1 MPDEEQ
7 RRKQVISEAKTD
19 FARWGSLESLEAQ
32 WEARAARAA
41 DRIPCGASVLDMGCG
56 AMTLEKYLPAACRYF
71 PCDVVK
77 RDARTIVCD
86 FNKGEIPDA
95 IRDVD
100 RVVLLG
106 VLEYIYDLPKF
117 LAALA
122 AAGKPVV
129 ASYCPT
135 DFAEAADRGALGWVN
150 HYSTAEL
157 QALFSAAGLGVRSLE
172 RIDPLQAL
180 FVLDHIPVAKPPK
193 NVVVLS
199 CGNCGNFGDRL
210 GYHLLTSALPSHA
223 RVWHAY
229 FTPWPNIAGDIDLL
243 VVGTGNSLYAP
254 LLTDEL
260 IALIRRSRKSIG
272 IFGTQYRSQFE
283 ANRLRQVIGELDGW
297 FARYEEDLLLYG
309 SANPRAVHL
318 GDWLVDAFPMA
329 CATDDRVLNIGQ
341 EIWNDLPLDRVI
353 QRIQS
358 HKAVNSTRMHPL
370 LCALTSAQRVA
381 YSEQREMGDGSVS
394 GKFRSMLLDVFG
406 RTYPEHQFWEVDADA
421 VRAYKAKVR
430 RGLEGLRSRIA
441 ELIG

>member
-19 FARWGSLESLEAQ
+19 FARWSNPGSLEAQ
-32 WEARAARAA
+32 WEARAVRAA

-56 AMTLEKYLPAACRYF
+56 AMTLEKHLPAGCRYLP
-71 PCDVVK
+71 CDLVK
-77 RDARTIVCD
+77 RDDRTIVCD
-86 FNKGEIPDA
+86 FNSGEIPDA
-95 IRDVD
+95 IREVD

-106 VLEYIYDLPKF
+106 VLEYIYDLPTF

-122 AAGKPVV
+122 ATGKPVIL
-129 ASYCPT
+129 SYCPT
-135 DFAEAADRGALGWVN
+135 DFAEPADRASLGWVN
-150 HYSTAEL
+150 HYSTEEL
-157 QALFSAAGLGVRSLE
+157 HALFRTTGFAVRSSE
-172 RIDPLQAL
+172 RIDPLQSL
-180 FVLDHIPVAKPPK
+180 FVLHPASTAKAPA

-210 GYHLLTSALPSHA
+210 GYHLVTSVLPSHA
-223 RVWHAY
+223 TVWHAY
-229 FTPWPNIAGDIDLL
+229 FNPWPNIEGDIDLL

-260 IALIRRSRKSIG
+260 IALIRRSRKAIG

-283 ANRLRQVIGELDGW
+283 ASRLRQVIGELDGW
-297 FARYEEDLLLYG
+297 YARYEEDLLLYG
-309 SANPRAVHL
+309 SGYPDAVHL

-381 YSEQREMGDGSVS
+381 YSEQREMGEGSVS

-406 RTYPEHQFWEVDADA
+406 RTYPENQFWEVDGDA

-430 RGLEGLRSRIA
+430 SSIEGLRSKIG